1 MLLSFMALPTGGPTN
16 EFYESWADYLQPYPT
31 IFLKTAAI
39 FGQWLAT
46 LFYNLGNAVLEA
58 WNGAWKIANF
68 SSLFTSKH
76 ADGMTGFQLTQY
88 IGLFFMIGL
97 MIMSIMMAIQ
107 IMQFSMTSGR
117 RGKEW
122 PAGIVTAFII
132 IWVVPL
138 LITSGLSIGKAA
150 NTQMLGN
157 AQQQNVLTKIW
168 RSNTVDLKK
177 LAQANFDV
185 SGENPNKF
193 SPITDSSS
201 NEAVKST
208 VFTQIMDEDGIKE
221 IKNDRASDVFKKK
234 IGESGPVNLDK
245 GSFLTKSAAAE
256 VYPRVKTNWFGI
268 IAAEIVFA
276 VVGFLAIVELL
287 VRFYRLAYYSI
298 TLLVFAFR
306 DMEGK
311 KAMQILHVME
321 GSIIGV
327 AILPLN
333 LLLFFGFIQWG
344 TSTIGNSNL
353 GWAPYTILI
362 IAIMVAG
369 MKGLFGGFALID
381 DWTGVPTGGGQSL
394 MGMVGAASTAAS
406 VGRGA
411 ANVGKSVGNGVRNT
425 GNVAKAGVEN
435 MADKFSKVGERAAK
449 MREGAFDSMN
459 ENGKIPNAPMP
470 VGKNGFDSNGAGTIG
485 SKANDGKLQSAGL
498 DAETLNS
505 DPGLDS
511 GSGSD
516 TLTTGG
522 DHNGQND
529 EAEQPKG
536 FAGFTGPNGEPA
548 QPVTPNSSN
557 YDNAPGQEGA
567 QDIPTVPNEGPES
580 GADRADNGYT
590 PRTNGGTIDVPFN
603 NPNIGK
609 GGSQSDEPSAGVGVS
624 LPDSTTVSMPN
635 DHDGVSSVSAETVP
649 VTDPKSPESK
659 ENDTSHISTV
669 VPPTSNAGGQQGYT
683 DASHSAVKQAT
694 HAGSTGS
701 QNMQAASPTGGLN
714 LTPRS
719 ESGTTSPLDVPQSKP
734 GHVAASGQQTSN
746 TGNTTETSGRDAGR
760 TRSVPP
766 ASETPS
772 APKAWKDMTQ
782 EERAV
787 FEYEE
792 LKAAAHV
799 ELPSYLTNSS
809 KHKNGRD

>member
-58 WNGAWKIANF
+58 WNGAWKIADF

-97 MIMSIMMAIQ
+97 MIMSLMMAIQ

-157 AQQQNVLTKIW
+157 AQQQNILTKIW

-177 LAQANFDV
+177 LAEANFDV
-185 SGENPNKF
+185 SGDNPNKF

-208 VFTQIMDEDGIKE
+208 LFTQIMDEDGIKE
-221 IKNDRASDVFKKK
+221 IKDRRISKVFTRKM
-234 IGESGPVNLDK
+234 GESTPMDLDK

-327 AILPLN
+327 ALLPLN

-344 TSTIGNSNL
+344 TSTIGDSNL

-411 ANVGKSVGNGVRNT
+411 ANVGRTVGNGVRNT
-425 GNVAKAGVEN
+425 GNVAKAGAEN
-435 MADKFSKVGERAAK
+435 MANKFSKVGEKAAK

-459 ENGKIPNAPMP
+459 ETGKIPNAPMP
-470 VGKNGFDSNGAGTIG
+470 AGKNGFDSNGAGTKV
-485 SKANDGKLQSAGL
+485 SKDNDGKLQSAGV
-498 DAETLNS
+498 DAKTPN
-505 DPGLDS
+505 
-511 GSGSD
+511 SGSD
-516 TLTTGG
+516 TPTPVGPH
-522 DHNGQND
+522 DGQGTETD
-529 EAEQPKG
+529 APKG

-548 QPVTPNSSN
+548 QPVIPTSSIN
-557 YDNAPGQEGA
+557 DNVAGKEGA

-580 GADRADNGYT
+580 GADRADTSYT

-603 NPNIGK
+603 NPNIDK
-609 GGSQSDEPSAGVGVS
+609 GGSQSDEPSSGVGIR
-624 LPDSTTVSMPN
+624 LPDSTTVSLPN
-635 DHDGVSSVSAETVP
+635 DHDGISSVPAETLP
-649 VTDPKSPESK
+649 VTDAKSPESK
-659 ENDTSHISTV
+659 ANDSSHISTV

-683 DASHSAVKQAT
+683 DASHSAVKQPT

-701 QNMQAASPTGGLN
+701 QDMQTTSPTGGLD

-719 ESGTTSPLDVPQSKP
+719 ESGTASPLDAPQSKP
-734 GHVAASGQQTSN
+734 GHVAASGQQTS
-746 TGNTTETSGRDAGR
+746 TMGPTTEANGRKSDSTS
-760 TRSVPP
+760 SVQP

-809 KHKNGRD
+809 KRKNGRD

>member
-58 WNGAWKIANF
+58 WNGAWKIADF

-157 AQQQNVLTKIW
+157 AQQQNILTKIW

-177 LAQANFDV
+177 LAEANFDV
-185 SGENPNKF
+185 SGDNPNKF

-201 NEAVKST
+201 NTAVKGT
-208 VFTQIMDEDGIKE
+208 VFTQVLDEDGIKK
-221 IKNDRASDVFKKK
+221 INNRQASEVFTHKM
-234 IGESGPVNLDK
+234 GESGKEELDK

-327 AILPLN
+327 ALLPLN

-411 ANVGKSVGNGVRNT
+411 ANVGRTVGNGVLKT
-425 GNVAKAGVEN
+425 GNVTKSGAEN

-449 MREGAFDSMN
+449 MREGAFESMN
-459 ENGKIPNAPMP
+459 ESGKIPNAPMP
-470 VGKNGFDSNGAGTIG
+470 AGKNISGSNDAPTFG
-485 SKANDGKLQSAGL
+485 SKDTDDKLQSAGL

-505 DPGLDS
+505 DPGSD
-511 GSGSD
+511 SGSD
-516 TLTTGG
+516 TPTTGG
-522 DHNGQND
+522 DHNGQNG

-557 YDNAPGQEGA
+557 YDNAPGKEGP
-567 QDIPTVPNEGPES
+567 QDIPTVPGEGNEGGS
-580 GADRADNGYT
+580 GRTDTGYT
-590 PRTNGGTIDVPFN
+590 PRTNGGTIEVPFN

-609 GGSQSDEPSAGVGVS
+609 VGSQSDEPSSGVGVS
-624 LPDSTTVSMPN
+624 LPDTTTVSLPN
-635 DHDGVSSVSAETVP
+635 DRDGVSSVSAETVP

-659 ENDTSHISTV
+659 ANDSSYISTV
-669 VPPTSNAGGQQGYT
+669 VPPTSNAGGQQGHT
-683 DASHSAVKQAT
+683 DASHSAVKQPT
-694 HAGSTGS
+694 QAGSTGS
-701 QNMQAASPTGGLN
+701 QDIQTTRPTGGLD

-719 ESGTTSPLDVPQSKP
+719 ESGTTSPLDAPQSKP
-734 GHVAASGQQTSN
+734 SHVAASGQQTS
-746 TGNTTETSGRDAGR
+746 TMGPTTETNGRESDS
-760 TRSVPP
+760 TSSIQP

-782 EERAV
+782 EERAA

-809 KHKNGRD
+809 KRKNGRD

>member
-58 WNGAWKIANF
+58 WNGAWKIADF

-107 IMQFSMTSGR
+107 MMQFSMTSGR

-122 PAGIVTAFII
+122 PAGIVTSLIV

-157 AQQQNVLTKIW
+157 SHQQNVLTKIW

-177 LAQANFDV
+177 LAEANFDV

-221 IKNDRASDVFKKK
+221 IKDRRISKVFTRKM
-234 IGESGPVNLDK
+234 GESTPKDLDK

-327 AILPLN
+327 ALLPLN

-411 ANVGKSVGNGVRNT
+411 ANVGRTVGNGVLKT
-425 GNVAKAGVEN
+425 GNVTKAGAEN
-435 MADKFSKVGERAAK
+435 MAAKFSKAGEKAAN

-459 ENGKIPNAPMP
+459 ETGKIPNAPMP

-485 SKANDGKLQSAGL
+485 SKDNDGKLQSAGL
-498 DAETLNS
+498 DDKTPN
-505 DPGLDS
+505 
-511 GSGSD
+511 SGSD
-516 TLTTGG
+516 SDTPATGG
-522 DHNGQND
+522 DHNGQVTETD
-529 EAEQPKG
+529 APKG

-548 QPVTPNSSN
+548 QPVIPTSSN
-557 YDNAPGQEGA
+557 YDNAAGKEGA
-567 QDIPTVPNEGPES
+567 QDIPTVLNEGPES
-580 GADRADNGYT
+580 GADRADAGYT

-603 NPNIGK
+603 NPNIGQ
-609 GGSQSDEPSAGVGVS
+609 GVSHPDEPSSGVGVS
-624 LPDSTTVSMPN
+624 LPDSTTAPQPN
-635 DHDGVSSVSAETVP
+635 DQNGSSPVPDGSVP
-649 VTDPKSPESK
+649 VGDIKSPGSNSTTSPNSSTALSPASK
-659 ENDTSHISTV
+659 V
-669 VPPTSNAGGQQGYT
+669 GGQQGHN
-683 DASHSAVKQAT
+683 DSSHSAVKQPN

-701 QNMQAASPTGGLN
+701 QNMQATSPTGGLN

-719 ESGTTSPLDVPQSKP
+719 ESGTTSPLDAPQSKS
-734 GHVAASGQQTSN
+734 GHVAASGQQSSTM
-746 TGNTTETSGRDAGR
+746 GPTTETNGRESDS
-760 TRSVPP
+760 TSSVQP

-799 ELPSYLTNSS
+799 ELPSYLTNPP
-809 KHKNGRD
+809 KRKNGRD

>member
-58 WNGAWKIANF
+58 WNGAWKIADF

-157 AQQQNVLTKIW
+157 AQQQNILTKIW

-177 LAQANFDV
+177 LAEANFDV
-185 SGENPNKF
+185 SGDNPNKF

-208 VFTQIMDEDGIKE
+208 LFTQIMDEDAIKK
-221 IKNDRASDVFKKK
+221 ISGKASKEVFKNKL
-234 IGESGPVNLDK
+234 GENTKVELDK

-327 AILPLN
+327 ALLPLN
-333 LLLFFGFIQWG
+333 LLLFLGFIQWG

-381 DWTGVPTGGGQSL
+381 DWTGVPTGSGQSL
-394 MGMVGAASTAAS
+394 MGMVGAVSTTAG

-411 ANVGKSVGNGVRNT
+411 ANVGRTVGNGFLKT
-425 GNVAKAGVEN
+425 GNVTKAGAEN

-459 ENGKIPNAPMP
+459 ETGKMPNAPMP
-470 VGKNGFDSNGAGTIG
+470 VGKNGFDSNGAGTIA
-485 SKANDGKLQSAGL
+485 SKANDGKLQSAGV

-505 DPGLDS
+505 GSD
-511 GSGSD
+511 SGSD
-516 TLTTGG
+516 TPTPVGPH
-522 DHNGQND
+522 DGQGTETD
-529 EAEQPKG
+529 TPKG

-548 QPVTPNSSN
+548 QPVIPASSN
-557 YDNAPGQEGA
+557 NDNVAGQEGA

-609 GGSQSDEPSAGVGVS
+609 GGSQSDEASSGVGVS
-624 LPDSTTVSMPN
+624 LPDSTTVSLPN
-635 DHDGVSSVSAETVP
+635 DHEGVSSVSAETVP
-649 VTDPKSPESK
+649 VTDPKSSESK
-659 ENDTSHISTV
+659 ANDSSHISTV

-683 DASHSAVKQAT
+683 DASHSAVKQPT
-694 HAGSTGS
+694 YAGSTSS
-701 QNMQAASPTGGLN
+701 QDMQTISPTDGLD

-719 ESGTTSPLDVPQSKP
+719 ESGTTSPLDAPQSKP
-734 GHVAASGQQTSN
+734 GHVAASGQQTS
-746 TGNTTETSGRDAGR
+746 TMGPTTEANGRKSDSKS
-760 TRSVPP
+760 SVQP

-809 KHKNGRD
+809 KRKNGRD

>member
-1 MLLSFMALPTGGPTN
+1 MGEN
-16 EFYESWADYLQPYPT
+16 
-31 IFLKTAAI
+31 
-39 FGQWLAT
+39 
-46 LFYNLGNAVLEA
+46 
-58 WNGAWKIANF
+58 
-68 SSLFTSKH
+68 
-76 ADGMTGFQLTQY
+76 
-88 IGLFFMIGL
+88 
-97 MIMSIMMAIQ
+97 
-107 IMQFSMTSGR
+107 
-117 RGKEW
+117 
-122 PAGIVTAFII
+122 
-132 IWVVPL
+132 
-138 LITSGLSIGKAA
+138 GKA
-150 NTQMLGN
+150 
-157 AQQQNVLTKIW
+157 
-168 RSNTVDLKK
+168 
-177 LAQANFDV
+177 
-185 SGENPNKF
+185 E
-193 SPITDSSS
+193 
-201 NEAVKST
+201 
-208 VFTQIMDEDGIKE
+208 
-221 IKNDRASDVFKKK
+221 
-234 IGESGPVNLDK
+234 LDK

-327 AILPLN
+327 ALLPLN

-344 TSTIGNSNL
+344 TSTIGDSNL
-353 GWAPYTILI
+353 SWAPYTILI

-411 ANVGKSVGNGVRNT
+411 ANVGRTVGNGVRNT
-425 GNVAKAGVEN
+425 GNVAKAGAEN
-435 MADKFSKVGERAAK
+435 MADKFSKVGEKAAK

-459 ENGKIPNAPMP
+459 ETGKIPNAPMP

-485 SKANDGKLQSAGL
+485 SKDNDGKLQSAGL
-498 DAETLNS
+498 DAKTPNS
-505 DPGLDS
+505 V
-511 GSGSD
+511 SD
-516 TLTTGG
+516 TPTTGG
-522 DHNGQND
+522 NHNGQNG

-557 YDNAPGQEGA
+557 YDNVAGKEGA
-567 QDIPTVPNEGPES
+567 QDVPTVPGEGNEGGS
-580 GADRADNGYT
+580 GRTDTGYT

-603 NPNIGK
+603 NHPNVGK
-609 GGSQSDEPSAGVGVS
+609 GGTIDVPSNKANIGQDVSHPDESPSGVGVS
-624 LPDSTTVSMPN
+624 LTDSTTAPQPN
-635 DHDGVSSVSAETVP
+635 DHDGISSVPAETVP
-649 VTDPKSPESK
+649 LTDAKSPESNS
-659 ENDTSHISTV
+659 NDSSHISPV
-669 VPPTSNAGGQQGYT
+669 LPPASKVGGQEGHT
-683 DASHSAVKQAT
+683 DTSHSAVKQLN

-701 QNMQAASPTGGLN
+701 QNMQATSPTDGLN

-719 ESGTTSPLDVPQSKP
+719 ENGTTSPLDAPQSNH
-734 GHVAASGQQTSN
+734 GHVAASGQQTA
-746 TGNTTETSGRDAGR
+746 TTEPTIETNGRESDSTS
-760 TRSVPP
+760 SVQP

-772 APKAWKDMTQ
+772 APKSWHDMTQ

-799 ELPSYLTNSS
+799 ELPSYLTNPS
-809 KHKNGRD
+809 KRNNGRD

>member
-58 WNGAWKIANF
+58 WNGAWKIADF

-157 AQQQNVLTKIW
+157 AQQQNILTKIW

-177 LAQANFDV
+177 LAEANFDV
-185 SGENPNKF
+185 SGDNPNKF

-201 NEAVKST
+201 NTAVKGT
-208 VFTQIMDEDGIKE
+208 VFTQVLDEDGIKK
-221 IKNDRASDVFKKK
+221 INNRQASEVFTHKM
-234 IGESGPVNLDK
+234 GESGKEELDK

-327 AILPLN
+327 ALLPLN

-411 ANVGKSVGNGVRNT
+411 ANVGRTVGNGVLKT
-425 GNVAKAGVEN
+425 GNVTKSGAEN

-449 MREGAFDSMN
+449 MREGAFESMN
-459 ENGKIPNAPMP
+459 ESGKIPNAPMP
-470 VGKNGFDSNGAGTIG
+470 AGKNISGSNDAPTFG
-485 SKANDGKLQSAGL
+485 SKDTDDKLQSAGL

-505 DPGLDS
+505 DPGSD
-511 GSGSD
+511 SGSD
-516 TLTTGG
+516 TPTTGG
-522 DHNGQND
+522 DHNGQNG

-557 YDNAPGQEGA
+557 YDNAPGKEGP
-567 QDIPTVPNEGPES
+567 QDIPTVPGEGNEGGS
-580 GADRADNGYT
+580 GRTDTGYT
-590 PRTNGGTIDVPFN
+590 PRTNGGTIEVPFN

-609 GGSQSDEPSAGVGVS
+609 VGSQSDEPSSGVGVS
-624 LPDSTTVSMPN
+624 LPDTTTVSLPN
-635 DHDGVSSVSAETVP
+635 DHEGVSSVSAETVP

-659 ENDTSHISTV
+659 ANDSSYISTV
-669 VPPTSNAGGQQGYT
+669 VPPTSNAGGQQGHT
-683 DASHSAVKQAT
+683 DASHSAVKQPT
-694 HAGSTGS
+694 QAGSTGS
-701 QNMQAASPTGGLN
+701 QDIQTTRPTGGLD

-719 ESGTTSPLDVPQSKP
+719 ESGTTSPLDAPQSKP
-734 GHVAASGQQTSN
+734 SHVAASGQQTS
-746 TGNTTETSGRDAGR
+746 TMGPTTETNGRESDS
-760 TRSVPP
+760 TSSIQP

-782 EERAV
+782 EERAA

-809 KHKNGRD
+809 KRKNGRD

>member
-58 WNGAWKIANF
+58 WNGAWKIADF
-68 SSLFTSKH
+68 SSLFTSKL

-97 MIMSIMMAIQ
+97 MIMSIMMAVQ

-122 PAGIVTAFII
+122 PAGIVTSLIV

-157 AQQQNVLTKIW
+157 SQQHNVLTKIW
-168 RSNTVDLKK
+168 RSNSVDLKK
-177 LAQANFDV
+177 LAEANFDV
-185 SGENPNKF
+185 SGDNPNKF

-201 NEAVKST
+201 NEAVKNT
-208 VFTQIMDEDGIKE
+208 VFTQIMDEDAIKSIRGKDSKE
-221 IKNDRASDVFKKK
+221 VFQNKL
-234 IGESGPVNLDK
+234 GEAQTSKLDK

-327 AILPLN
+327 ALLPLN

-344 TSTIGNSNL
+344 TSTIGDSNL
-353 GWAPYTILI
+353 SWAPYTILI

-425 GNVAKAGVEN
+425 GNVAKASAEN
-435 MADKFSKVGERAAK
+435 MADKFSKVGEKAAK

-459 ENGKIPNAPMP
+459 ESGKIPNAPMP
-470 VGKNGFDSNGAGTIG
+470 VGKNSSG
-485 SKANDGKLQSAGL
+485 SKDTDGKSQSAGL
-498 DAETLNS
+498 DAKTPNS
-505 DPGLDS
+505 V
-511 GSGSD
+511 SD
-516 TLTTGG
+516 TPTTGG
-522 DHNGQND
+522 NHNGQNG

-557 YDNAPGQEGA
+557 YDNAAGKEGA
-567 QDIPTVPNEGPES
+567 QDVPTVPGEGNEGES
-580 GADRADNGYT
+580 GRTDTGYT

-609 GGSQSDEPSAGVGVS
+609 GGSQSDEPSSGVGIS
-624 LPDSTTVSMPN
+624 LPDSTTVPHPN
-635 DHDGVSSVSAETVP
+635 DQDGSSPAPAGSVP
-649 VTDPKSPESK
+649 VGDIKSPGSNS
-659 ENDTSHISTV
+659 NDSSHISSAL
-669 VPPTSNAGGQQGYT
+669 PPASNVGGQEGHT
-683 DASHSAVKQAT
+683 DASHSAVKQPN
-694 HAGSTGS
+694 HAESTGS
-701 QNMQAASPTGGLN
+701 QNMQATSPTGGLN

-719 ESGTTSPLDVPQSKP
+719 ESGSSSTLDLDASQSNH
-734 GHVAASGQQTSN
+734 GHVAASGQQTA
-746 TGNTTETSGRDAGR
+746 TTEPTIETNGRDAGS

-809 KHKNGRD
+809 KRKNGRD

>member
-58 WNGAWKIANF
+58 WNGAWKIADF

-97 MIMSIMMAIQ
+97 MIMSLMMAIQ
-107 IMQFSMTSGR
+107 IMQFTMTSGR

-122 PAGIVTAFII
+122 PAGIVTSFII

-157 AQQQNVLTKIW
+157 SQQQNVLTKIW
-168 RSNTVDLKK
+168 RSNTLDLKK
-177 LAQANFDV
+177 LAEANFNV

-201 NEAVKST
+201 NTAVKDT
-208 VFTQIMDEDGIKE
+208 VFTQVLDEDGIKK
-221 IKNDRASDVFKKK
+221 INNRQASEVFTHKM
-234 IGESGPVNLDK
+234 GENGKAELDK

-327 AILPLN
+327 ALLPLN

-394 MGMVGAASTAAS
+394 MGMVGAVSTAAG

-411 ANVGKSVGNGVRNT
+411 ANVGRNVGNGVLKT
-425 GNVAKAGVEN
+425 GNVTKAGAESVAE
-435 MADKFSKVGERAAK
+435 KFSQAGEKAAK

-459 ENGKIPNAPMP
+459 ESGKMPNAPMP
-470 VGKNGFDSNGAGTIG
+470 AGKTSSGSNGAPT
-485 SKANDGKLQSAGL
+485 SVSMDADGKLQLAGV
-498 DAETLNS
+498 DAKTPN
-505 DPGLDS
+505 
-511 GSGSD
+511 SGSD
-516 TLTTGG
+516 TPTPVGPH
-522 DHNGQND
+522 DGQGTETD
-529 EAEQPKG
+529 APKG

-548 QPVTPNSSN
+548 QPVIPTSSN
-557 YDNAPGQEGA
+557 NDNAAGKEDA

-580 GADRADNGYT
+580 GSDRADNGYT

-609 GGSQSDEPSAGVGVS
+609 GGSQSDEPSSGVGIS
-624 LPDSTTVSMPN
+624 LPELTTAPQPN
-635 DHDGVSSVSAETVP
+635 DQDGSSPVPAGSVP
-649 VTDPKSPESK
+649 VTDAMSPESNS
-659 ENDTSHISTV
+659 NDSSHISEALQPASKV
-669 VPPTSNAGGQQGYT
+669 GGQEGHT
-683 DASHSAVKQAT
+683 DTSHSAVKQPNQV
-694 HAGSTGS
+694 GPTGS
-701 QNMQAASPTGGLN
+701 QNMQAASSTSGLDF
-714 LTPRS
+714 TTKS
-719 ESGTTSPLDVPQSKP
+719 ESGSALPLDAPQSNH
-734 GHVAASGQQTSN
+734 GHVTSSGQPTST
-746 TGNTTETSGRDAGR
+746 TGPMTGTNGRNVDV
-760 TRSVPP
+760 SP
-766 ASETPS
+766 ASEIPS

-792 LKAAAHV
+792 LKAAAHF
-799 ELPSYLTNSS
+799 ELPSYLTNPP
-809 KHKNGRD
+809 KRENGRD

>member
-58 WNGAWKIANF
+58 WNGAWKIADF

-157 AQQQNVLTKIW
+157 AQQQNILTKIW

-177 LAQANFDV
+177 LAEANFDV
-185 SGENPNKF
+185 SGDNPNKF

-201 NEAVKST
+201 NTAVKGT
-208 VFTQIMDEDGIKE
+208 VFTQVLDEDGIKK
-221 IKNDRASDVFKKK
+221 INNRQASEVFTHKM
-234 IGESGPVNLDK
+234 GESGKEELDK

-327 AILPLN
+327 ALLPLN

-411 ANVGKSVGNGVRNT
+411 ANVGRTVGNGVLKT
-425 GNVAKAGVEN
+425 GNVTKSGAEN

-449 MREGAFDSMN
+449 MREGAFESMN
-459 ENGKIPNAPMP
+459 ESGKIPNAPMP
-470 VGKNGFDSNGAGTIG
+470 AGKNISGSNDAPTFG
-485 SKANDGKLQSAGL
+485 SKDTDDKLQSAGL

-505 DPGLDS
+505 DPGSD
-511 GSGSD
+511 SGSD
-516 TLTTGG
+516 TPTTGG
-522 DHNGQND
+522 DHNGQNG

-557 YDNAPGQEGA
+557 YDNAPGKEGP
-567 QDIPTVPNEGPES
+567 QDIPTVPGEGNEGGS
-580 GADRADNGYT
+580 GRTDTGYT
-590 PRTNGGTIDVPFN
+590 PRTNGGTIEVPFN

-609 GGSQSDEPSAGVGVS
+609 VGSQSDEPSSGVGVS
-624 LPDSTTVSMPN
+624 LPDTTTVSLPN
-635 DHDGVSSVSAETVP
+635 DRDGVSSVSAETLP

-659 ENDTSHISTV
+659 ANDSSYISTV
-669 VPPTSNAGGQQGYT
+669 VPPTSNAGGQQGHT
-683 DASHSAVKQAT
+683 DASHSAVKQPT
-694 HAGSTGS
+694 QAGSTGS
-701 QNMQAASPTGGLN
+701 QDIQTTRPTGGLD

-719 ESGTTSPLDVPQSKP
+719 ESGTTSPLDAPQSKP
-734 GHVAASGQQTSN
+734 SHVAASGQQTS
-746 TGNTTETSGRDAGR
+746 TMGPTTETNGRESDS
-760 TRSVPP
+760 TSSIQP

-782 EERAV
+782 EERAA

-809 KHKNGRD
+809 KRKNGRD

>member
-58 WNGAWKIANF
+58 WNGAWKIADF

-97 MIMSIMMAIQ
+97 MIMSIMMAVQ

-122 PAGIVTAFII
+122 PAGIVTSFIV

-157 AQQQNVLTKIW
+157 SQHQNVLTKIW

-177 LAQANFDV
+177 LAEANFDV
-185 SGENPNKF
+185 SGDNPNKF

-208 VFTQIMDEDGIKE
+208 VFTQLMDDDE
-221 IKNDRASDVFKKK
+221 KKK
-234 IGESGPVNLDK
+234 IHNKLAINVFAKKMGDTAPDDLDK

-327 AILPLN
+327 ALLPLN

-344 TSTIGNSNL
+344 TSTIGDSNL

-411 ANVGKSVGNGVRNT
+411 SNVGRTVGNGVRNT
-425 GNVAKAGVEN
+425 GNVAKAGAEN
-435 MADKFSKVGERAAK
+435 MADKFSKVGEKAAK

-459 ENGKIPNAPMP
+459 ESGKIPNAPMP
-470 VGKNGFDSNGAGTIG
+470 AGKNSSGSNGAPASG
-485 SKANDGKLQSAGL
+485 SKDTDGKSQSAGL
-498 DAETLNS
+498 DAKTPNS
-505 DPGLDS
+505 V
-511 GSGSD
+511 SD
-516 TLTTGG
+516 TPTTGG
-522 DHNGQND
+522 DHNGQNG

-548 QPVTPNSSN
+548 QPVIPTSSN
-557 YDNAPGQEGA
+557 NDNVAGKEGA
-567 QDIPTVPNEGPES
+567 QDIPTFPNEGPES
-580 GADRADNGYT
+580 GANRADTSYT
-590 PRTNGGTIDVPFN
+590 SRTNGGTIDVPFN
-603 NPNIGK
+603 NPNIGQ
-609 GGSQSDEPSAGVGVS
+609 GVSHPDESSSGVGLS
-624 LPDSTTVSMPN
+624 LPDSTTVPQPN
-635 DHDGVSSVSAETVP
+635 DQGGSSTIPAGTVP
-649 VTDPKSPESK
+649 VGDIKSPESK
-659 ENDTSHISTV
+659 STTSTNSSTAL
-669 VPPTSNAGGQQGYT
+669 PPTSKVGGQQGHN
-683 DASHSAVKQAT
+683 DSSHSAVKQPN
-694 HAGSTGS
+694 HAESTGS
-701 QNMQAASPTGGLN
+701 QNMQATSPTGGLN

-719 ESGTTSPLDVPQSKP
+719 ESGTTSPLDAPQSTP
-734 GHVAASGQQTSN
+734 GHVASSGQQTA
-746 TGNTTETSGRDAGR
+746 TMGPTTETNGRESDS
-760 TRSVPP
+760 TSSVQP

-772 APKAWKDMTQ
+772 SPKAWKDMTQ

-809 KHKNGRD
+809 KRKNGRD

>member
-157 AQQQNVLTKIW
+157 AQQQNILTKIW

-177 LAQANFDV
+177 LAEANFDV
-185 SGENPNKF
+185 SGDNPNKF

-201 NEAVKST
+201 NDAVKST
-208 VFTQIMDEDGIKE
+208 IFTQIMDEDAIKK
-221 IKNDRASDVFKKK
+221 ISGKASKEVFKNKL
-234 IGESGPVNLDK
+234 GENTKVELDK

-459 ENGKIPNAPMP
+459 ESGKIPNAPMP
-470 VGKNGFDSNGAGTIG
+470 AGKNSSGSNGAPTFG
-485 SKANDGKLQSAGL
+485 SKDTDDKSQSAGL

-505 DPGLDS
+505 
-511 GSGSD
+511 GSD
-516 TLTTGG
+516 TPTPVGPH
-522 DHNGQND
+522 DGQGTETD
-529 EAEQPKG
+529 APKG

-548 QPVTPNSSN
+548 QPVNPASSN
-557 YDNAPGQEGA
+557 NDNVAGKEGV

-603 NPNIGK
+603 NPNVGE
-609 GGSQSDEPSAGVGVS
+609 GGSQSDDPSSGVGVS
-624 LPDSTTVSMPN
+624 LPDSTTVSLPN
-635 DHDGVSSVSAETVP
+635 DHDGISSVPAETLP
-649 VTDPKSPESK
+649 VTDAKSPESK
-659 ENDTSHISTV
+659 ANDSSHISTV

-683 DASHSAVKQAT
+683 DASHSAVKQPT
-694 HAGSTGS
+694 HAGSTSS
-701 QNMQAASPTGGLN
+701 QDKQTTSPTGGLD

-719 ESGTTSPLDVPQSKP
+719 ESGTTSPLDAPQSKP
-734 GHVAASGQQTSN
+734 GHVAASGQQTS
-746 TGNTTETSGRDAGR
+746 TMGPTTEANGRKSDSTS
-760 TRSVPP
+760 SVQP

-809 KHKNGRD
+809 KRKNGRD